1 MDPRADQY
9 RANALDCEERAKVT
23 SSESQRLLLIDLAQQ
38 WRGLAA
44 DVEWLDA
51 YIFDGSII

>member
-1 MDPRADQY
+1 MDTRAHQY
-9 RANALDCEERAKVT
+9 RANALDCEERAKIT
-23 SSESQRLLLIDLAQQ
+23 PYESQRLILIDLARQ

-51 YIFDGSII
+51 CKLA